1 MLSRLEFLTTKAP
14 SLFYDERHVQYQLVL
29 MVTMLTSCLS
39 IFSALARDN
48 VGKNQLKN
56 NNKYYT
62 HVQVQ
67 RLSSHV
73 QCTLL
78 STCTHVHNYIHVHF
92 PEFVHKILH
101 SKFSDIN
108 LQGLHFILINL
119 PNFQPLKIHV
129 HAFKL

>member
-14 SLFYDERHVQYQLVL
+14 SLFYNERHVQYQLVL

-67 RLSSHV
+67 WLSSHV

-78 STCTHVHNYIHVHF
+78 STCTHVLTTYMCISQSLCTKFYIANF
-92 PEFVHKILH
+92 
-101 SKFSDIN
+101 
-108 LQGLHFILINL
+108 QILIYKVYTLFL
-119 PNFQPLKIHV
+119 PIC
-129 HAFKL
+129 